1 VHIKA
6 VSTSDLQYS
15 TSSLCCN
22 QQCSSIW
29 LTSGS
34 SLPLHAFTARRTAQ
48 VIRIG
53 NASCPG
59 FTGDRGASDTT
70 TLPRTW
76 DWETW
81 ESDSRRLET
90 LKLLDSKVRDSD
102 RFGFPLGL

>member
-34 SLPLHAFTARRTAQ
+34 SLPLRSQPDAQ
-48 VIRIG
+48 RKSIRIG

-59 FTGDRGASDTT
+59 FTGNRGASDTT